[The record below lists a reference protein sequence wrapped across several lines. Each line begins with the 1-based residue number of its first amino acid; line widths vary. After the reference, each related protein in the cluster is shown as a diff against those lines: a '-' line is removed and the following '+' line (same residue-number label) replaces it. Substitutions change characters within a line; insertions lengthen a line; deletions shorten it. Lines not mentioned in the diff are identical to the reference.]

1 MSLLSLVDNST
12 CKCFQGRTLQDV
24 HKQAPP
30 ERCQLD
36 YSPGQKSPPP
46 TLNAGEIYLLVLIF
60 FMGLRASSP
69 LGG

>member
-36 YSPGQKSPPP
+36 YSPGRKSPPP
-46 TLNAGEIYLLVLIF
+46 HSERRGDLFVGFYF
-60 FMGLRASSP
+60 FYGFAC
-69 LGG
+69 